1 MYFESLDSFEF
12 LGNSNTLHQ
21 LLENHM
27 NPDFLSVIAVVN
39 GAFAVHVVTQCERKS
54 KNYSTNCT
62 TVS

>member
-39 GAFAVHVVTQCERKS
+39 GAFAVHVVTQC
-54 KNYSTNCT
+54 TP
-62 TVS
+62 